1 MPARIAPGGLRR
13 INSSRIYPAR
23 RCGQTEPRRTCSGH
37 IRPILCHPSKNSKY
51 SAAHKSNKL
60 VDPRAV
66 AWLPAVP
73 LRKGSVVFDVFLVLI
88 RRRKAS
94 ALPNHLGYQTL
105 TPLRLN
111 AVSGHSEYSPV
122 PEPYGIVAHPA
133 LLRAETQDKL
143 MARLAVDAHPANR
156 IKLIEAFAPNRHF
169 GCSVRLRTRIKP
181 SVALGASLP
190 KSSTPEDLVTTSP
203 RRYQFTRQR
212 GILVTTAGLL
222 QKIAAKNFHA
232 PPKREGVENANRPMP
247 ELF

>member
-1 MPARIAPGGLRR
+1 MERSILVERKVRAHPVVVGRVIR
-13 INSSRIYPAR
+13 
-23 RCGQTEPRRTCSGH
+23 QQMTEVPFR
-37 IRPILCHPSKNSKY
+37 PSKNSKY

-73 LRKGSVVFDVFLVLI
+73 LRKGSVVFDVFLALI

-111 AVSGHSEYSPV
+111 AVSGHSEYGPV

-143 MARLAVDAHPANR
+143 MARLAVDAHPANQ
-156 IKLIEAFAPNRHF
+156 IKTHRSLCAEPPLRVQRALAYPDKTKRRLGRVATKVVNAGRF
-169 GCSVRLRTRIKP
+169 GHYVTP
-181 SVALGASLP
+181 SLP
-190 KSSTPEDLVTTSP
+190 IYSP
-203 RRYQFTRQR
+203 
-212 GILVTTAGLL
+212 AGHF
-222 QKIAAKNFHA
+222 QDK
-232 PPKREGVENANRPMP
+232 PDCYET
-247 ELF
+247 